1 MISTV
6 KLNATVFDYNC
17 VGNGKKVLT
26 VSVLD
31 GMYLVRRSNST
42 TLRKLWGGQSPGKR
56 KGKENYQTF
65 SRTGHEI
72 LSW

>member
-17 VGNGKKVLT
+17 VGNRKKVLT

-31 GMYLVRRSNST
+31 GMYLVRGSNSHV
-42 TLRKLWGGQSPGKR
+42 LSKLHGGG
-56 KGKENYQTF
+56 GD
-65 SRTGHEI
+65 
-72 LSW
+72 